1 MMLLYFVRFVNSE
14 SIIQVEGMSC
24 LLLIPVLD
32 VEEEKSAGH
41 DHPQDGEGRE
51 NAVER

>member
-1 MMLLYFVRFVNSE
+1 MQEQRVS
-14 SIIQVEGMSC
+14 G

-41 DHPQDGEGRE
+41 DHPQDGEGRQD
-51 NAVER
+51 AVER